1 MRRSIAEIA
10 YVAKDKSN
18 PIQNTSS
25 MMKNSQQKNLVIK
38 LAIALGLVGLT
49 QSAAAQDGS
58 LFLQPAQGHQRL
70 TLQNSSFIYREL
82 PPEAR
87 PRELQ
92 TNDIITVL
100 VDFRSR
106 FLSEGDAESRKT
118 ASLTA
123 VLADWIK
130 IDGGAL
136 KPATQTDGD
145 PTISGSINSQY
156 RAEADVELRDSLSFR
171 IAVKIVD
178 IRPNGNL
185 VIEGHQTIRNNEERW
200 RISLTGVVRREAI
213 QADRTVSSDSIYDFN
228 VDKEELGQVRDG
240 YARGWLAK
248 YYDRYKPF

>member
-1 MRRSIAEIA
+1 MNATYRIHRYRLISLTLSLGIA
-10 YVAKDKSN
+10 S
-18 PIQNTSS
+18 TSS
-25 MMKNSQQKNLVIK
+25 HL
-38 LAIALGLVGLT
+38 L
-49 QSAAAQDGS
+49 AQDGS
-58 LFLQPAQGHQRL
+58 LFLTPAQGPQRL
-70 TLQNSSFIYREL
+70 SLKNSSFIYREL

-92 TNDIITVL
+92 ANDIITVV

-123 VLADWIK
+123 VLSDWIK
-130 IDGGAL
+130 LESGSL
-136 KPATQTDGD
+136 KPAPQSDGD
-145 PTISGSINSQY
+145 PTVAGNLNSQY

-171 IAVKIVD
+171 MAAKIVD

-200 RISLTGVVRREAI
+200 RISLTGVVRRESI
-213 QADRTVSSDSIYDFN
+213 QADRTVSSDAIYDFD

-240 YARGWLAK
+240 YARGWAARW
-248 YYDRYKPF
+248 YDRFKPF

>member
-1 MRRSIAEIA
+1 MRNLFSVASCEPRVASI
-10 YVAKDKSN
+10 
-18 PIQNTSS
+18 SS
-25 MMKNSQQKNLVIK
+25 PRPCFSRDIFFLSLM
-38 LAIALGLVGLT
+38 LGLQCLS
-49 QSAAAQDGS
+49 QSQAQDGS
-58 LFLQPAQGHQRL
+58 LFLTPAQGSQRL

-92 TNDIITVL
+92 ANDIITVV

-106 FLSEGDAESRKT
+106 FLSEGDAENRKR
-118 ASLTA
+118 ANLTA
-123 VLADWIK
+123 VLSDWIK
-130 IDGGAL
+130 LDSGAL
-136 KPATQTDGD
+136 KPAPQSDGD
-145 PTISGSINSQY
+145 PTVSGTLNSQF
-156 RAEADVELRDSLSFR
+156 RAQSDVELRDSLSFR
-171 IAVKIVD
+171 IGAKIVD

-240 YARGWLAK
+240 YSRGWLAK
-248 YYDRYKPF
+248 WYDRFKPF

>member
-1 MRRSIAEIA
+1 MKSYQKTNRNFLLSFA
-10 YVAKDKSN
+10 VAVGVIGFTES
-18 PIQNTSS
+18 TS
-25 MMKNSQQKNLVIK
+25 
-38 LAIALGLVGLT
+38 
-49 QSAAAQDGS
+49 AQDGS
-58 LFLQPAQGHQRL
+58 LFLRPAQGQQRL

-92 TNDIITVL
+92 TNDIITVV

-145 PTISGSINSQY
+145 PTISGSVNSQY

-213 QADRTVSSDSIYDFN
+213 QADRTVSSDAIYDFN

-240 YARGWLAK
+240 YSRGWLAK
-248 YYDRYKPF
+248 YYDRFKPF

>member
-1 MRRSIAEIA
+1 MN
-10 YVAKDKSN
+10 K
-18 PIQNTSS
+18 QNT
-25 MMKNSQQKNLVIK
+25 NRRY
-38 LAIALGLVGLT
+38 LAISLLIAIGLGLTSTVR
-49 QSAAAQDGS
+49 AQDGS
-58 LFLQPAQGHQRL
+58 LFLKPAQTPQGL
-70 TLQNSSFIYREL
+70 TLKNSSFIYREL

-92 TNDIITVL
+92 ANDIITVI

-106 FLSEGDAESRKT
+106 FLSEGDAENRKT
-118 ASLTA
+118 ANLTA

-130 IDGGAL
+130 LDSGSL
-136 KPATQTDGD
+136 KPAPQSDGD
-145 PTISGSINSQY
+145 PTVSGILNSQY
-156 RAEADVELRDSLSFR
+156 RAESDVELRDSLSFR
-171 IAVKIVD
+171 MAAKIVD

-213 QADRTVSSDSIYDFN
+213 QADRTVSSDSIYDFD

-248 YYDRYKPF
+248 WYDRFKPF

>member
-1 MRRSIAEIA
+1 MNA
-10 YVAKDKSN
+10 
-18 PIQNTSS
+18 QNTTRRQLGIS
-25 MMKNSQQKNLVIK
+25 LLIT
-38 LAIALGLVGLT
+38 IGLGLTSTVR
-49 QSAAAQDGS
+49 AQDGS
-58 LFLQPAQGHQRL
+58 LFLKPAQTPQGL
-70 TLQNSSFIYREL
+70 TLKNSSFIYREL

-92 TNDIITVL
+92 ANDIITVI

-106 FLSEGDAESRKT
+106 FLSEGDAENRKT
-118 ASLTA
+118 ANLTA

-130 IDGGAL
+130 LDSGSL
-136 KPATQTDGD
+136 KPAPQSDGD
-145 PTISGSINSQY
+145 PTVSGILNSQY
-156 RAEADVELRDSLSFR
+156 RAESDVELRDSISFR
-171 IAVKIVD
+171 MAAKIVD

-213 QADRTVSSDSIYDFN
+213 QADRTVSSDSIYDFD

-248 YYDRYKPF
+248 WYDRFKPF